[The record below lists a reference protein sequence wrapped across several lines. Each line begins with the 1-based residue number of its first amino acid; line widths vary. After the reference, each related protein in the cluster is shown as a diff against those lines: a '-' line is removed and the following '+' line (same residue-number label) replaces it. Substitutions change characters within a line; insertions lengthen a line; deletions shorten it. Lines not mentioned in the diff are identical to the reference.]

1 MLPSHLLKHLRG
13 QLDGLSDVLGTLITT
28 SEVPV
33 EGRLQGETV
42 HDVEFLPQDDTGRLE
57 LAFLDAELARVET
70 EHLGPL

>member
-1 MLPSHLLKHLRG
+1 VLPSHLLKHLRG
-13 QLDGLSDVLGTLITT
+13 QLDGLSVVLGTLITT

-42 HDVEFLPQDDTGRLE
+42 HDTEFLPEDDTGRFE
-57 LAFLDAELARVET
+57 LTFLDAELARVET

>member
-42 HDVEFLPQDDTGRLE
+42 HDIEFLPEDDTGRFE
-57 LAFLDAELARVET
+57 LTFLDAELARVVT